1 MGNPLPVS
9 SHWHRVRQLL
19 HFVWLCMK
27 STERNMF
34 LCVPIRVTYLWIITS
49 RYKSRKNYAF
59 LFNIQCSWSIVLPFW
74 KLPVK
79 MTAFR
84 SVTVFTVSG
93 RRLVTQSCSLLSVAH
108 TLTHQGW
115 NTCHDQHAASGSQN
129 KLLTVVS
136 PCWLRSYNHSE
147 PEWAEAECHPKSHS
161 MLGNPNH
168 RGAHVRNSTRS
179 LRRTWGKTQ
188 FRCQRFWSQ
197 TGWWTRSTWMC
208 SWPASSSSP

>member
-1 MGNPLPVS
+1 
-9 SHWHRVRQLL
+9 
-19 HFVWLCMK
+19 
-27 STERNMF
+27 
-34 LCVPIRVTYLWIITS
+34 
-49 RYKSRKNYAF
+49 
-59 LFNIQCSWSIVLPFW
+59 
-74 KLPVK
+74 

-168 RGAHVRNSTRS
+168 RDAHVRNSTRS
-179 LRRTWGKTQ
+179 LRRVWGKTQ
-188 FRCQRFWSQ
+188 FRCQPFWSKKKGHEPVPPGCARDQ
-197 TGWWTRSTWMC
+197 QARLLSSNFGITFSGHSKTGFVNQYCRDIQD
-208 SWPASSSSP
+208 SSVYRTFGATA